1 MKRKTV
7 KPVKKATKAPPQ
19 KKVSARSS
27 IKKSPLPS
35 TSRKSPSRSR
45 SQTPKAAKKKNP
57 LRKRASRKSTPP
69 KLQLA
74 LREHPLLTVKY
85 EEALQIRPLLQKMG
99 EDSHAGLVSVVAA
112 HGGDG
117 LAFALQGASLAMN
130 NGAFVAKFSA
140 EAARLFKAGELRLLM
155 DVSGKRL
162 PTLVGASGKTVAN
175 ARLLGPLAKGTT
187 IAANIAT
194 AAITVAHIVSG
205 IDLAKKMDR
214 LNGKVDF
221 LVAGRRI
228 DQLSRLEGVYR
239 HAKEL
244 LHGGVDD
251 YSQKELHRL
260 GRELFE
266 IRSSWRGEISYHV
279 SRLNKANES
288 VNQIVALFESMS
300 RKGKDQKIA
309 DTVCACDTEIHLIN
323 VSIATHMALA
333 QASGR
338 LDTFLQV
345 SLPDELE
352 QIAVIRELLWSRRNY
367 IHDKHPELRE
377 NIEKS
382 CYHLDDIVTIY
393 RPMVMN
399 NQHSLQNG

>member
-1 MKRKTV
+1 MIKRN
-7 KPVKKATKAPPQ
+7 
-19 KKVSARSS
+19 R
-27 IKKSPLPS
+27 I
-35 TSRKSPSRSR
+35 KSPSSKKG
-45 SQTPKAAKKKNP
+45 TTKPAAKKSTLQTASKKISKAS
-57 LRKRASRKSTPP
+57 KRHSP
-69 KLQLA
+69 KLLLA
-74 LREHPLLTVKY
+74 KREHPLLSVKY
-85 EEALQIRPLLQKMG
+85 EEALQIRPLLQKVG
-99 EDSHAGLVSVVAA
+99 EDSRAVLVASVAA

-117 LAFALQGASLAMN
+117 LAFALQGASIAIN
-130 NGAFVAKFSA
+130 DGAFIAKFSA
-140 EAARLFKAGELRLLM
+140 EAARLFKAGELRLLI
-155 DVSGKRL
+155 DASGKKL

-194 AAITVAHIVSG
+194 AAITVAHVVSG

-244 LHGGVDD
+244 LHGGIDD

-279 SRLNKANES
+279 SRLNKASES
-288 VNQIVALFESMS
+288 VNQFIAFFESMT
-300 RKGKDQKIA
+300 RKSKDQKTA
-309 DTVCACDTEIHLIN
+309 DRVCACDTEIHLIN

-352 QIAVIRELLWSRRNY
+352 QIAVIRELLWSRRNF
-367 IHDKHPELRE
+367 IHDKHPELRA

-382 CYHLDDIVTIY
+382 CYHLDDIAAIY

-399 NQHSLQNG
+399 NHRVLENR

>member
-1 MKRKTV
+1 MMKRKSIKSPSSKKGTA
-7 KPVKKATKAPPQ
+7 KPATKKSTLQTASKKITKAP
-19 KKVSARSS
+19 KNL
-27 IKKSPLPS
+27 SPKFLL
-35 TSRKSPSRSR
+35 
-45 SQTPKAAKKKNP
+45 AK
-57 LRKRASRKSTPP
+57 
-69 KLQLA
+69 
-74 LREHPLLTVKY
+74 REHPLLSVKY

-99 EDSHAGLVSVVAA
+99 EDSHAGLVATVAA

-117 LAFALQGASLAMN
+117 LAFALQGASIAIN
-130 NGAFVAKFSA
+130 HGTFIAKFSA
-140 EAARLFKAGELRLLM
+140 EATRLFKAGELRLLI
-155 DVSGKRL
+155 DASGKGL
-162 PTLVGASGKTVAN
+162 PTLVGAAGKTVAN

-194 AAITVAHIVSG
+194 AAITVAHVVSG

-239 HAKEL
+239 QAKEL

-266 IRSSWRGEISYHV
+266 IRSSLRGEISYHV
-279 SRLNKANES
+279 SRLNKASES
-288 VNQIVALFESMS
+288 VNQFIAFFESMT
-300 RKGKDQKIA
+300 RKGKDQKTA

-323 VSIATHMALA
+323 VSIATHIALA
-333 QASGR
+333 QAAGR
-338 LDTFLQV
+338 LNTFLQV

-352 QIAVIRELLWSRRNY
+352 QIAEIRELLWSRRNF
-367 IHDKHPELRE
+367 IHDKHPELRA

-382 CYHLDDIVTIY
+382 CYHLDDISAIY

-399 NQHSLQNG
+399 NQRALEDR

>member
-1 MKRKTV
+1 MSIRKV
-7 KPVKKATKAPPQ
+7 RPAKKSSKASPRKKGATESP
-19 KKVSARSS
+19 
-27 IKKSPLPS
+27 IKKSL
-35 TSRKSPSRSR
+35 R
-45 SQTPKAAKKKNP
+45 PKATRKNSKALKKKE
-57 LRKRASRKSTPP
+57 ASP
-69 KLQLA
+69 KLELA
-74 LREHPLLTVKY
+74 KREHPLLSVKY

-99 EDSHAGLVSVVAA
+99 EDAHAGLLSMVSA

-117 LAFALQGASLAMN
+117 LAFALQGASLAVN

-244 LHGGVDD
+244 LHGGLDD

-288 VNQIVALFESMS
+288 VNQFIAFFESFS

-338 LDTFLQV
+338 LDAFLQV

-352 QIAVIRELLWSRRNY
+352 QITMIRELLWSRRDF
-367 IHDKHPELRE
+367 IHDKHPELRA

-382 CYHLDDIVTIY
+382 CYHLDDIVSIY

-399 NQHSLQNG
+399 NQSILQNG

>member
-1 MKRKTV
+1 MGSS
-7 KPVKKATKAPPQ
+7 KPTA
-19 KKVSARSS
+19 
-27 IKKSPLPS
+27 KKSAA
-35 TSRKSPSRSR
+35 
-45 SQTPKAAKKKNP
+45 PKAGKKLPKA
-57 LRKRASRKSTPP
+57 RKKSAP
-69 KLQLA
+69 KQQLA
-74 LREHPLLTVKY
+74 LREHPLLSVKY
-85 EEALQIRPLLQKMG
+85 EEALQIRPLLQKIG

-117 LAFALQGASLAMN
+117 LAFALQSASIAIN
-130 NGAFVAKFSA
+130 DGAFIAKFSA
-140 EAARLFKAGELRLLM
+140 EAARLFKAGELRLLI
-155 DVSGKRL
+155 DASGKRL

-194 AAITVAHIVSG
+194 AAITVAHVVSG

-228 DQLSRLEGVYR
+228 DQLSLLEGVYR

-244 LHGGVDD
+244 IHGGVDD
-251 YSQKELHRL
+251 HSQKELHRL

-279 SRLNKANES
+279 SRLNKAPES
-288 VNQIVALFESMS
+288 VNQFIAFFQSFS
-300 RKGKDQKIA
+300 RKAQDQKIA

-323 VSIATHMALA
+323 ASLATHMALA

-352 QIAVIRELLWSRRNY
+352 QIGAIRELLWSRRDF
-367 IHDKHPELRE
+367 IHDKHPELRS

-399 NQHSLQNG
+399 NRHSLQNG